1 MEMPSA
7 QLGANP
13 NEHDKPTSRLS
24 VLMQFSIGGLPLPMF
39 AAIAVVVVLAAMT
52 NRLPNDMIGGFA
64 VLMLAGA
71 ALGELGRRIPVLRVI
86 GGSAILCLFV
96 PSALLGYKLMDDA
109 SLKAITTTMKTANL
123 QYLYIAC
130 LVAGSILGMNRR
142 VLIQGFLKMFVPL
155 FIGTITAVAAGMLV
169 GLCFGYDPKHT
180 FFYIVVP
187 ILGGGIGEGVL
198 PLSIGYSEIL
208 GESQAHLVATLV
220 PAALIGN
227 VVAILA
233 SGLLNR
239 FGERYPKHSGDG
251 MLVRAGDDLE
261 LLKLQKEDP
270 PLDLRLMGA
279 GLLLGCT
286 LYILGSLLAPVT
298 GIPGPVLMIV
308 AAAVLKVCKAIPASM
323 ESGAYQMY
331 KFMSTN
337 LTFAILVGLGTLFVS
352 WDKLVAAFTPAY
364 FVIVTVT
371 VLAMIASGFFVGLWL
386 KMYPVEAAIITACHS
401 GLGGTGDVAIL
412 SSSNR
417 MGLMP
422 FAQISTRIG
431 GAAMIVVAT
440 ILMKLLH

>member
-13 NEHDKPTSRLS
+13 NGQDKPTGRLS
-24 VLMQFSIGGLPLPMF
+24 ALTQFSIGGLPLPMF
-39 AAIAVVVVLAAMT
+39 VAIAVVVVLAAMT
-52 NRLPNDMIGGFA
+52 NRLPNDM
-64 VLMLAGA
+64 
-71 ALGELGRRIPVLRVI
+71 I

-130 LVAGSILGMNRR
+130 LAAGSILGMNRR

-155 FIGTITAVAAGMLV
+155 FVGTITAVAAGMLV

-233 SGLLNR
+233 SGVLNR
-239 FGERYPKHSGDG
+239 FGERYTKYSGDG
-251 MLVRAGDDLE
+251 MLVRTGDDLE
-261 LLKLQKEDP
+261 LLKLQKEDTS
-270 PLDLRLMGA
+270 LDLRLMGA

-364 FVIVTVT
+364 FVIVTV
-371 VLAMIASGFFVGLWL
+371 LAMIASGFFVGLWL